1 MISKGLCEYRVWPI
15 FSAGR
20 EFTQPFGEKCA
31 LQSSLFLLTW
41 QILHQRPEL
50 QQSVNVIFKGPVG
63 NSRYCRVR
71 LGASQFLLSD
81 SLPGHSLDHVG
92 AGDEE
97 VGGVLH
103 HKCEISQS
111 RRVDGASGTGTFGRG
126 AIEMEG

>member
-1 MISKGLCEYRVWPI
+1 MNTASGLFLPPAENSHSLSERNVLCRI
-15 FSAGR
+15 
-20 EFTQPFGEKCA
+20 
-31 LQSSLFLLTW
+31 SLFLLTW

-71 LGASQFLLSD
+71 LGASQLLLSD
-81 SLPGHSLDHVG
+81 SLAGHSLDHVG

-103 HKCEISQS
+103 HKREVSEG
-111 RRVDGASGTGTFGRG
+111 RRVDGAPGTGTLEKG
-126 AIEMEG
+126 AI